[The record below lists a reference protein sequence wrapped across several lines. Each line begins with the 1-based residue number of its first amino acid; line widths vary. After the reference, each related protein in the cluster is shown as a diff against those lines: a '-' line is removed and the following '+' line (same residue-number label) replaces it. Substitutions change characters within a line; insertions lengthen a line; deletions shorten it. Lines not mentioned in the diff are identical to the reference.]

1 MPMPTNLLKKYP
13 ELLELGHLSEPARTE
28 SLQRIFKRDIEE
40 NPGLNFRGKKIRPI
54 KGEEPDMVLLFRH
67 LTTEEIEETEEAVKA
82 FKKRY
87 FEMDRSRRLHWIKF
101 HLEENKKDKV
111 EVFSVEE
118 RDQKKR
124 QDIIRTYIYDVE
136 QKYVI
141 VLNPQRTGRD
151 YYLITAFYLNKEY
164 GEKKI
169 KKLFKKRLGE
179 LH

>member
-1 MPMPTNLLKKYP
+1 MPLNLLKTYSQ
-13 ELLELGHLSEPARTE
+13 LLELVHLNEHQRSE

-40 NPGLNFRGKKIRPI
+40 NLGLNFRTKTIRPI
-54 KGEEPDMVLLFRH
+54 KGEEPEMVLLFRH
-67 LTTEEIEETEEAVKA
+67 LTTEDTEVEDENG
-82 FKKRY
+82 KKYLKRI
-87 FEMDRSRRLHWIKF
+87 FELDRSQRLHWVRY
-101 HLEENKKDKV
+101 HLEERKMENV

-124 QDIIRTYIYDVE
+124 KDIIRTYIYDKE

-141 VLNPQRTGRD
+141 VLDPQRTQKD
-151 YYLITAFYLNKEY
+151 YYLVTAYYLNKAY

-169 KKLFKKRLGE
+169 KKQMKKKLPE